1 MTTNDGDGAPKRPA
15 LPRQSRK
22 QILLRLDP
30 AVHEAL
36 AKWAADDLRSVNA
49 LIEKILRDALRDSGR
64 NVKAAPIRRPGRPKR
79 PLPDDSAES

>member
-1 MTTNDGDGAPKRPA
+1 MT
-15 LPRQSRK
+15 RK

-49 LIEKILRDALRDSGR
+49 LIEKLLRDSLRDAGR
-64 NVKAAPIRRPGRPKR
+64 NVKAAPMRRPSRPPR
-79 PLPDDSAES
+79 DED